1 MKGQQIRWMLAVSLA
16 GVLLILG
23 GCSLTPQM
31 TYQGRLTDVGG
42 SPLNGA
48 HRMQF
53 RYYHDDNTGTAV
65 YTQTK
70 IVQVTEGLFDVVIG
84 PDAAGSGLSAEELSQ
99 PLWVEVEVANGVYT
113 ETLSPRQ
120 KLYGAPYAFTL
131 MQGAVIS
138 GSLDSTLYGAQGVE
152 AVLTV
157 GNGFETSG
165 SNQSLPAL
173 RVEGEK
179 GLELSGFPGAMAG
192 SGIAGTIY
200 SDLSD
205 PGSDLIMNS
214 RDSVYLYLDAIS
226 DDSTAIFGVTAGNGQ
241 YICNMNEDGDLD
253 CRGTITGATLRT
265 AAEVDGDTRALYGVQ
280 SPQAWLEDFGTAQLR
295 DGTAFVKLEALF
307 AKAIQADS
315 GYHVFL
321 TPLGETQGLYV
332 AKKTPTGFEVREQ
345 GGGTADIAFDYRIVA
360 QPAGDT
366 GARMPLVGSSTQTP

>member
-1 MKGQQIRWMLAVSLA
+1 
-16 GVLLILG
+16 
-23 GCSLTPQM
+23 
-31 TYQGRLTDVGG
+31 
-42 SPLNGA
+42 
-48 HRMQF
+48 
-53 RYYHDDNTGTAV
+53 
-65 YTQTK
+65 
-70 IVQVTEGLFDVVIG
+70 
-84 PDAAGSGLSAEELSQ
+84 
-99 PLWVEVEVANGVYT
+99 
-113 ETLSPRQ
+113 
-120 KLYGAPYAFTL
+120 

-138 GSLDSTLYGAQGVE
+138 GSLDSTLYGTQGVE

-315 GYHVFL
+315 SYHVFL

-345 GGGTADIAFDYRIVA
+345 GGGTSDIAFDYRIVA

-366 GARMPLVGSSTQTP
+366 GRGCRWSDHPPRRRREAAMKDRRFLLALGLGVTLLSLFGLSYAGQQSALNAQAAALPANSAAPAMESAHFGLDWDVVGAGGSEIASTHFGWPRR